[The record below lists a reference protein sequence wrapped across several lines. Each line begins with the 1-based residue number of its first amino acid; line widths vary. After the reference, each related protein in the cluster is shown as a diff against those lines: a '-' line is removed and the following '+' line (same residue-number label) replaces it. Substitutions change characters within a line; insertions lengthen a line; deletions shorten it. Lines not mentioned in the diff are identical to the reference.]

1 MIDLHTHTIFSDGEV
16 IPSELV
22 QRAVIKGYEA
32 IALTDHVDFTNI
44 EHVLSCVKKAKYL
57 EDVLDIRV
65 LAGVEITHVPPSK
78 IQSLAREAKR
88 LGAEIIVVHGETI
101 TEPVAPGTNAAV
113 VEIEEVDILSHPGFI
128 TLEEADRAIEND
140 ICLEITSRNG
150 HNRTNGHVA
159 RIGLEAGA
167 KLIVNTDTH
176 SPDDLITQDTAIK
189 IAMGAGLTEEQ
200 AKQTLVNSK
209 RLIES
214 VTSKSF

>member
-65 LAGVEITHVPPSK
+65 LVGVEITHVPPLK
-78 IQSLAREAKR
+78 IQSLAREAKK

-128 TLEEADRAIEND
+128 TLEEAERAIEND
-140 ICLEITSRNG
+140 VYLEITSRNG

-167 KLIVNTDTH
+167 NLIVNTDTH
-176 SPDDLITQDTAIK
+176 SPDDLITQDTAMK
-189 IAMGAGLTEEQ
+189 IAMGAGLTEKQ
-200 AKQTLVNSK
+200 AKETLANSK
-209 RLIES
+209 RLLES
-214 VTSKSF
+214 VPPY